1 MKSYLVMIVLIF
13 LPFKIFA
20 QTYSEVNGY
29 VSDESIP
36 TIDGLPIIRTIEG
49 GTLLKV
55 SYSEDCT
62 YEMQGAFN
70 YACRIL
76 EEALPSSLPIT
87 ISVGLGTFRGADN
100 KQLSKVDVLQEE
112 AFGRDNLAEMVL
124 MTRIKRVLLKERE
137 VESDVTYL
145 DSIPSWEFL
154 SSIETP
160 DIRITYNKSYLNEF
174 SFSLDENSV
183 GEDFY
188 DFVSLALRDLVRG
201 FGYYSTILK
210 NPNEDALWLRTAYAN
225 PFEKAILN
233 AIGSDDLNEQFSI
246 ATQGELRLSSS
257 LILYAPTTWQNGI
270 SLNYFIPTEN
280 RLSQILST
288 EFGKGTIRRN
298 VTELNIGQ
306 LLNWKWDLIVGSSTP
321 SLTSDGSNNVKVP
334 FNGSISIS
342 QNTTYNLE
350 NTDTSNNSDIRKIV
364 SRTPS
369 VRNAAGDD
377 YEHIVAYC
385 DSLHPFWH
393 NQGGHG
399 GEGITVSLLR
409 KNGLWDVVYDA
420 NGFLTPIALNMSDWV
435 LNFSAE
441 EYARTCDG
449 YLRGRVTTSTRK
461 GRTYSYKST
470 YFVIDYL
477 PQKIELELAPEVST
491 NRSLAASASLETH
504 DIRINF
510 KNLEGCDRL
519 VIQKLEEGQRIAS
532 KYNVTDFKNGYFET
546 SVKKNK
552 WTKFTAVGYNDN
564 GSTKSD
570 ELIIPAISATISSQQ
585 DNLNISISNKTIKV
599 TTNLN
604 DDTRQVKY
612 SILSPQISADYP
624 AQQGIINIG
633 DNIDIA
639 SLSPG
644 LYIVVCTTETASETQ
659 KFLVH

>member
-1 MKSYLVMIVLIF
+1 MIVLIF

-112 AFGRDNLAEMVL
+112 AFGRDNPAEMVL

-350 NTDTSNNSDIRKIV
+350 NTDTSNNSDIRKI
-364 SRTPS
+364 
-369 VRNAAGDD
+369 ND
-377 YEHIVAYC
+377 
-385 DSLHPFWH
+385 
-393 NQGGHG
+393 
-399 GEGITVSLLR
+399 
-409 KNGLWDVVYDA
+409 
-420 NGFLTPIALNMSDWV
+420 
-435 LNFSAE
+435 
-441 EYARTCDG
+441 
-449 YLRGRVTTSTRK
+449 
-461 GRTYSYKST
+461 
-470 YFVIDYL
+470 
-477 PQKIELELAPEVST
+477 
-491 NRSLAASASLETH
+491 
-504 DIRINF
+504 
-510 KNLEGCDRL
+510 
-519 VIQKLEEGQRIAS
+519 
-532 KYNVTDFKNGYFET
+532 
-546 SVKKNK
+546 SVK
-552 WTKFTAVGYNDN
+552 FEVVH
-564 GSTKSD
+564 
-570 ELIIPAISATISSQQ
+570 PM
-585 DNLNISISNKTIKV
+585 
-599 TTNLN
+599 
-604 DDTRQVKY
+604 
-612 SILSPQISADYP
+612 LSR
-624 AQQGIINIG
+624 
-633 DNIDIA
+633 
-639 SLSPG
+639 
-644 LYIVVCTTETASETQ
+644 
-659 KFLVH
+659 